1 MKLTTTAFKLALAAV
16 MISCVSNHHAL
27 GEPLPGL
34 FGLGRDKPAVNA
46 PFTLEGFASDIS
58 NLLDS
63 YDQPKLVKKF
73 WEKFA
78 LDWFTAAPLETWD
91 TALDRIAGKGDPSY
105 EKLVGS
111 RRSNQ
116 PSDIPNNQGEVYSK
130 FLKDNGSPQSSMG
143 SHISIDMGQLS
154 PEVLKSQF
162 PLVASV
168 NPEILV
174 NLFETTIMAYFQS
187 NDLAAMY
194 MPDPSSGL
202 NLKNGRAFLPL
213 NEVLPELV
221 KRVSIGSIWNIYYT
235 SSSLANNDPL
245 TDFWQSAIGLAIE
258 QANNRAVAE
267 KLFPLLRQ
275 YALFAVTVA
284 ATHQAGQVIQSICTL
299 MNELEDS
306 AQPEYGIAFKYLLKA
321 HIARTNTLALPI
333 SGRFLDGIYDSL
345 ELIDGEKYA
354 VDETLDVFNDA
365 YYELKDTGDL
375 IQKVRDINL

>member
-154 PEVLKSQF
+154 PEVLKSRF

-168 NPEILV
+168 NSEILA
-174 NLFETTIMAYFQS
+174 NLFEITIMAYFQS

-221 KRVSIGSIWNIYYT
+221 KR
-235 SSSLANNDPL
+235 
-245 TDFWQSAIGLAIE
+245 SAIGLAIE

-306 AQPEYGIAFKYLLKA
+306 AQPEYGIAFKYLLEA

-354 VDETLDVFNDA
+354 VDETLDVFNNA